1 MMGLVNIDE
10 DEFWDEDDEEEDEFW
25 YDDDKYKFQKHKHRL
40 RRIKQMINTIK

>member
-25 YDDDKYKFQKHKHRL
+25 YDDDKYKF
-40 RRIKQMINTIK
+40 